1 MSRGRKKIP
10 TKIKEMQGTLTKSR
24 VLENEMEVRRVSQ
37 IPKAPEYLSEL
48 GKLEWNIVTEELSIK
63 NMLHIVDLALLSAY
77 CNEISTYLEASEILN
92 KKGKVE
98 RTYRDDGRLRSSKLK
113 PENRIAR
120 DSLAAALKIAT
131 QFGFTPSSRA
141 SIPQPDQKETQDD
154 FNFFG

>member
-37 IPKAPEYLSEL
+37 IPQAPEYLSEL

-77 CNEISTYLEASEILN
+77 CNEMATYLEASEILN
-92 KKGKVE
+92 KEGKVE

-141 SIPQPDQKETQDD
+141 SIPQPEQKQEQDD